1 MSPRMGRPKAEKPK
15 TVEVKARI
23 DEETNRR
30 LLEYCEKH
38 HVTKTEVLRQGIE
51 TVIRK

>member
-1 MSPRMGRPKAEKPK
+1 MSPRTGRPKAEKPK

-30 LLEYCEKH
+30 LLAYCKKNGI
-38 HVTKTEVLRQGIE
+38 TKTEVLRQGIE
-51 TVIRK
+51 SVIKE